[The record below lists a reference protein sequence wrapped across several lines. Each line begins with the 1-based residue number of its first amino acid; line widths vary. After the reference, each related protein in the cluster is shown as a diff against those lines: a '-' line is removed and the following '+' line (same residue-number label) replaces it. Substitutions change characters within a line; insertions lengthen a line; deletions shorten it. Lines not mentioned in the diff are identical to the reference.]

1 MMRSAV
7 YYPRTTVHSR
17 PIIQSSL
24 LLWDRLHTIV
34 PETHYQ
40 PEYYDQPDLAEAWEL
55 IGGKIVPSEAQKR
68 RSHEAIEA
76 TLNSR
81 RLPPNLYLISEV
93 DQPQDPYEIWP
104 QKLSMRTWD
113 LLRDHGLTD
122 DRLPNGD
129 FRFTQDGGL
138 MVMAKLADACAG
150 TQFARVTDRLMAY
163 GMIGSD
169 DQRPGTTAEV
179 VPITRDLIDATSIPL
194 ENLIAFRRREDSE
207 RRGGDYRKLRH
218 NYADTVQAHMRAL
231 DGAVDQFDRDEINRV
246 FRERMGE
253 DLRDLRSELGGSKVD
268 LVLKPVV
275 IAGVAAAG
283 TAAYGGDH
291 FATALAA
298 GVGAVF
304 GSSWKD
310 IGSAVADLF
319 SNGLAFDRK
328 QRETMAKHPMAYMY
342 ELSTPR

>member
-1 MMRSAV
+1 MRSAV

-17 PIIQSSL
+17 AMMQSSL

-34 PETHYQ
+34 PDRMYQ
-40 PEYYDQPDLAEAWEL
+40 PEYRDQSDLAEAWEL
-55 IGGKIVPSEAQKR
+55 IGAKIVPSEAQKR
-68 RSHEAIEA
+68 RSHEAIAA
-76 TLNSR
+76 TLNAR
-81 RLPPNLYLISEV
+81 RLPQNLYLIGQV

-104 QKLSMRTWD
+104 QKLSTRTWD

-122 DRLPNGD
+122 DQLPNGD

-169 DQRPGTTAEV
+169 DRRPGTITEV
-179 VPITRDLIDATSIPL
+179 VPITLDLIDATSIPL
-194 ENLIAFRRREDSE
+194 ENLIAFRKREESE
-207 RRGGDYRKLRH
+207 RRGSDYRRLRH
-218 NYADTVQAHMRAL
+218 SYADAIQAHTRAL
-231 DGAVDQFDRDEINRV
+231 ESAVDQFDRDEINRI
-246 FRERMGE
+246 FRTKMEE
-253 DLRDLRSELGGSKVD
+253 DLRVLRSELGGNKID

-275 IAGVAAAG
+275 IAAVAAAG
-283 TAAYGGDH
+283 TAASGADH
-291 FATALAA
+291 LTTALAA

-310 IGSAVADLF
+310 IGSAVADMF
-319 SNGLAFDRK
+319 GNGLAFDRK
-328 QRETMAKHPMAYMY
+328 QRETMSKHPMAYLY
-342 ELSTPR
+342 ELSTKP